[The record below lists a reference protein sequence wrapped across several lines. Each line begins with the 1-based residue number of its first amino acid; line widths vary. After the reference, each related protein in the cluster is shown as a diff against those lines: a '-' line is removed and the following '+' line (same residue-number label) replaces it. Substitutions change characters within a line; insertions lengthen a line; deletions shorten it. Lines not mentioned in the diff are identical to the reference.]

1 MTVRLRFLAT
11 LVFAVLAGLPAHAT
25 ASLADAA
32 GRYTISQTGSTIR
45 FAIGQIDGGGL
56 QGVFGQFAGTISI
69 DGSNI
74 GKSRVDLTIFP
85 ASVSTGKVRVDTFLK
100 SNAVFDT
107 AHEKQ
112 IVFRS
117 TSVKRTGD
125 DSAVV
130 VGRLTARGKSSNET
144 FNVSLERFAKGRIVF
159 HVTGKVLRS
168 RYDMDVGTPIYSN
181 VVDFDMRFD
190 AKRR

>member
-1 MTVRLRFLAT
+1 MTVHLRFLAILFVALCT
-11 LVFAVLAGLPAHAT
+11 GLPAQGA

-32 GRYTISQTGSTIR
+32 GRYAISPSGSKIR
-45 FAIGQIDGGGL
+45 FAIGQIDGGGM
-56 QGVFGQFAGTISI
+56 QGVFGQFSGTISI

-85 ASVSTGKVRVDTFLK
+85 ASVSTGKPRVDSFLK

-107 AHEKQ
+107 ANEKQ

-125 DSAVV
+125 SSAVV

-144 FNVSLERFAKGRIVF
+144 FNVSLENFAKGRIVF

-168 RYDMDVGTPIYSN
+168 RYGMDVGTPIYSN

-190 AKRR
+190 ARRR

>member
-1 MTVRLRFLAT
+1 MTVRLHFLAVLFVT
-11 LVFAVLAGLPAHAT
+11 LLTILPAQAA

-32 GRYTISQTGSTIR
+32 GRYAISQNGSKIR
-45 FAIGQIDGGGL
+45 FAIGQIDGGGM
-56 QGVFGQFAGTISI
+56 QGVFGQFSGTISI
-69 DGSNI
+69 DGANI

-85 ASVSTGKVRVDTFLK
+85 ASVSTGKSRVDNFLK

-107 AHEKQ
+107 ANEKQ

-117 TSVKRTGD
+117 ISVKRTGD

-144 FNVSLERFAKGRIVF
+144 FNVSLESFAKGRIVF
-159 HVTGKVLRS
+159 HVTGKVFRS
-168 RYDMDVGTPIYSN
+168 RYGMDVGTPIYSN